1 MHEVT
6 MKKLYALLLVSV
18 LLASIATIHFKRTFD
33 PDVHIHKWPYKKKV
47 AFIVSC
53 DDVSAGYPHQYL
65 DEIEGTLDKYGIKAT
80 FFVIPYHGEWDL
92 LTEYPSFIDTL
103 QRAEEKGHEIA
114 LHGYAHYEDE
124 FVCSPEEQIEA
135 LEKALSIMEE
145 AGFTVKGFR
154 APCFKATPQTAGILK
169 EYNFVYDSSIFG
181 ESGDVSFEG
190 VLPDIP
196 SGYEYSWYITGEE
209 LPEMLNQAK
218 IDFETQYSKES
229 VFSLVIHMKAVNE
242 GEGISFLEDFLLYV
256 SEKEVWNF
264 TLEDLVEWTLNLQ
277 EVTWESR
284 KTITGG
290 EITFEHIP
298 QGFSA
303 EIDIPLHYRLKDI
316 PQGVE
321 VITKREDETQKV
333 ELVFHHDFE
342 EVTVS
347 FVLSYENQVNNAL
360 TNSLNSW
367 EINCRIVDT
376 DCITSD
382 LLAHS
387 STILID
393 KNLLK
398 RSLSLKEEL
407 VLPSRISFKY
417 YLYH

>member
-1 MHEVT
+1 
-6 MKKLYALLLVSV
+6 
-18 LLASIATIHFKRTFD
+18 
-33 PDVHIHKWPYKKKV
+33 
-47 AFIVSC
+47 
-53 DDVSAGYPHQYL
+53 
-65 DEIEGTLDKYGIKAT
+65 
-80 FFVIPYHGEWDL
+80 
-92 LTEYPSFIDTL
+92 
-103 QRAEEKGHEIA
+103 
-114 LHGYAHYEDE
+114 
-124 FVCSPEEQIEA
+124 
-135 LEKALSIMEE
+135 
-145 AGFTVKGFR
+145 
-154 APCFKATPQTAGILK
+154 
-169 EYNFVYDSSIFG
+169 
-181 ESGDVSFEG
+181 
-190 VLPDIP
+190 
-196 SGYEYSWYITGEE
+196 
-209 LPEMLNQAK
+209 
-218 IDFETQYSKES
+218 
-229 VFSLVIHMKAVNE
+229 MKAVNE

-256 SEKEVWNF
+256 YEKEVWNF
-264 TLEDLVEWTLNLQ
+264 TLEGLVEWTLNLQ

-298 QGFSA
+298 EGLSA

-360 TNSLNSW
+360 TNSLHSW

-382 LLAHS
+382 LLTHS

-393 KNLLK
+393 RNLLK

-407 VLPSRISFKY
+407 VLSSRILFKY